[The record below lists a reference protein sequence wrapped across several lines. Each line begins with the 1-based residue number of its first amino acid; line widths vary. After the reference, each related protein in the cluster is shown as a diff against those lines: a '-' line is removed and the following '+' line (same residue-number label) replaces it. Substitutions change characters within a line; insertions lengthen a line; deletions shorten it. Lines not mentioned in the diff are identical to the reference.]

1 MGLHDR
7 TMPVS
12 PENSCLRY
20 EEQKS
25 FLSCRGD
32 LPRKTNAPYLRA
44 ESDIDMQL
52 ILSAK
57 AHSLEEEEDIDFGR
71 SAWSQY

>member
-1 MGLHDR
+1 
-7 TMPVS
+7 
-12 PENSCLRY
+12 
-20 EEQKS
+20 
-25 FLSCRGD
+25 LSCRGD